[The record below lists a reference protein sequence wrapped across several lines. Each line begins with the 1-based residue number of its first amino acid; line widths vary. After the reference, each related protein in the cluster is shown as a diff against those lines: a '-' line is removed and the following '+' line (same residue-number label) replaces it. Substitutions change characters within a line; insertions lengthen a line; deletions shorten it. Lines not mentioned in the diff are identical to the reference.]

1 MSAPSEP
8 EKYSIDEMMDRL
20 KGRPAEDPLHEG
32 ELVTRDDGSQAIR
45 VRKRKRRSR
54 QPHKEERQNS
64 RRARIVQVSAALIL
78 LLLAIFAAGAA
89 IIFANS
95 APFRKGLIEKITLST
110 GASVELEQFRVNPT
124 SANAGRI
131 VLTWPEAHLLR
142 DLTLRD
148 VKAEISPSSF
158 LGKSMTGE
166 EAISSEGT
174 LTLRIPDP
182 DKISQNARSTGD
194 ALPVRFKRYAI
205 PKLHILLGDP
215 AAPLIRLQSSEGSF
229 HPVKAN
235 GRPQLLLSRGDLVI
249 NGWPKLRIDRSHI
262 EFRGN
267 EVDVVGMRLA
277 YDTDTRGVF
286 ELSGTVAPHTFDR
299 PSTLAVE
306 LDSFLVSGIAGPE
319 LGRLFSGRIDTI
331 SADKSSHLSF
341 TPGPRPNTSLVVTF
355 RNTLTTPFEL
365 NGFPF
370 LFGLA
375 KSLNDDWF
383 ERPVSES
390 DVTGVLRRGEGAVAI
405 SDLSFEHKGRMA
417 LRGGVTMAPDRR
429 LSGSLEVGIAEGMI
443 QASVPSTDSRRLDSM
458 FGPSREG
465 FRWITLKIG
474 GTAAAPVDNFKELL
488 ESAPKQAKKTEPDS
502 GNPTFEDLTAPK

>member
-45 VRKRKRRSR
+45 VRKRKRRSH
-54 QPHKEERQNS
+54 QPHKEERQNT

-95 APFRKGLIEKITLST
+95 APFRKGLIEKISLST

-131 VLTWPEAHLLR
+131 VLTWPETHLLR
-142 DLTLRD
+142 DLSATS

-158 LGKSMTGE
+158 LGNSMVGE

-174 LTLRIPDP
+174 LTIRIPDP
-182 DKISQNARSTGD
+182 DKVSRNARTS
-194 ALPVRFKRYAI
+194 AESLPVRFKRYAI
-205 PKLHILLGDP
+205 PKFHILLGDP
-215 AAPLIRLQSSEGSF
+215 AAPLVRLQNSEGSF

-235 GRPQLLLSRGDLVI
+235 GRPQLLLSRGDLI
-249 NGWPKLRIDRSHI
+249 ITGWPKLRMDRSHI
-262 EFRGN
+262 EFRDN

-277 YDTDTRGVF
+277 YDTDTRGIF
-286 ELSGTVAPHTFDR
+286 ELSGSVAPYAFDH

-306 LDSFLVSGIAGPE
+306 LDSFLFAGIAGPE
-319 LGRLFSGRIDTI
+319 LGRLFSGRIDTLPT
-331 SADKSSHLSF
+331 DKSNHLSF
-341 TPGPRPNTSLVVTF
+341 IPGPRPNTSLAVTF

-370 LFGLA
+370 LLVLA
-375 KSLNDDWF
+375 RTLDDDWF
-383 ERPVSES
+383 EHPVSES
-390 DVTGVLRRGEGAVAI
+390 DVTGMLRRGDGAVAI
-405 SDLSFEHKGRMA
+405 SDFNFEHKGRMA
-417 LRGGVTMAPDRR
+417 LRGGVTMAADRR

-443 QASVPSTDSRRLDSM
+443 RSSIPSSDSRRLDAM
-458 FGPSREG
+458 FGPSIEG

-474 GTAAAPVDNFKELL
+474 GTAAAPADNFKELL
-488 ESAPKQAKKTEPDS
+488 EAAPKPAKKPDADS
-502 GNPTFEDLTAPK
+502 ENPSFEDLTAPK